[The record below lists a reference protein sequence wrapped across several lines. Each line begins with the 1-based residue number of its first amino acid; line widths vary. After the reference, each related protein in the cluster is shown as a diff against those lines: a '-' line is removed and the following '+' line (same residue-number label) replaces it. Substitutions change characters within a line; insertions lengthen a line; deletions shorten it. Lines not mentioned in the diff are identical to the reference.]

1 MSKTEEKIS
10 LAPFDWV
17 IDNKLKKAG
26 VVLSCNDFGDL
37 TVNVSNRY
45 LCMRTEDKI
54 SPLPLTKEIL
64 EKNGWE
70 LHDDVFINKD
80 ENISNIIF
88 STSGKFIL
96 GGVFVI
102 EYVHQLQQ
110 YLRLDGDID
119 FANNLKV

>member
-1 MSKTEEKIS
+1 MSKAEEKIS

-17 IDNKLKKAG
+17 IDNKLKKTG
-26 VVLSCNDFGDL
+26 VVLSCNDCGNL
-37 TVNVSNRY
+37 TLNVSNHY

-54 SPLPLTKEIL
+54 SPLSLTKEIL

-110 YLRLDGDID
+110 YLRLDGDIE
-119 FANNLKV
+119 FANNSKV

>member
-1 MSKTEEKIS
+1 
-10 LAPFDWV
+10 
-17 IDNKLKKAG
+17 
-26 VVLSCNDFGDL
+26 
-37 TVNVSNRY
+37 
-45 LCMRTEDKI
+45 MRTEDKI
-54 SPLPLTKEIL
+54 SPLSPTKEIL

-88 STSGKFIL
+88 STSGKFIM

-110 YLRLDGDID
+110 YLRLDGDIE
-119 FANNLKV
+119 FANNLKVQSMDDYIIQITLGIIVILWSYYTLRIALICIKIM